1 MMSTHFRF
9 ALRAVSRFKIP
20 SLINF
25 LGFTVGLTGA
35 ILLFSILLH
44 DATYDGYH
52 QQGDQI
58 YRLSASLNLRDGKR
72 HFASTSVISGNN
84 LSDVIPEITDRVRL
98 RYQSLTLTFG
108 DKIFS
113 NQNTAFVD
121 SGYYSAFTTELVS
134 GQFPKEQT
142 DILINESTRERLF
155 GTSNP
160 INQVISS
167 QGIYGTKGL
176 TVVGVFKDYPTN
188 VSFRPNIL
196 ADFRIIEPLSNKNY
210 GSIVPG
216 LNTFLVTDGSIDASE
231 LNEKLGEFYKENI
244 GDLLDVVVHEA
255 EAYSGMHYHRGLE
268 FDLGQ
273 KHDKNTLW
281 IMVILAVFII
291 ISTLINFFNMQ
302 TALVIQRSKELSI
315 KQVLGIT
322 WASKI
327 KQQAN
332 ESLIVL
338 LPAFVLSGIMISL
351 ALNELEQYTNLT
363 LASGWLSADNLWWL
377 MGGLFLVFW
386 TITAGASLLMSRWNS
401 HSIISNYKTK
411 GQSSIRTFL
420 IGLQFTLAGFFIF
433 SASVISNQLTYMET
447 IDLGYEQDDLMTIT
461 LNQVSGYD
469 QARTI
474 KTAFEGIAGVKKA
487 SISTAPIFGWQSKA
501 NFSIR
506 KDTAVENHLLNVN
519 LIDPDFIETNQMLV
533 LIGENVVEKG
543 RKLLLNEK
551 AVKALGFSSN
561 DEVVGQKMMYSMR
574 DTTMEYTITGV
585 VADYHYATMH
595 DMIEP
600 MVLLTNEL
608 GGYFNLTLRTESND
622 DQLTTALEKKWD
634 EFFPGY
640 LLSYNLMEESID
652 NAYRQDYQKGAFYQ
666 WATLLLVFVSAMG
679 IFGLTYFYADQ
690 KRKEI
695 GIRKAIGAGMKQIL
709 IQIGKPIGWVCLVSI
724 LVSIPLSFHFSGEWL
739 SGYQYRITLG
749 VEHIALTVILMA
761 SLAALAL
768 IYPGVKASK
777 INPVEALRQD

>member
-9 ALRAVSRFKIP
+9 ALRSVSRFKIP

-25 LGFTVGLTGA
+25 LGFAVGLTGA
-35 ILLFSILLH
+35 ILLSSILLH
-44 DATYDGYH
+44 DVSYDGYH
-52 QQGDQI
+52 QRGDEI
-58 YRLSASLNLRDGKR
+58 YRLSTGLNMRDGNR
-72 HFASTSVISGNN
+72 HFASTSIMSGDN
-84 LSDVIPEITDRVRL
+84 LSEVIPEITDRVRL
-98 RYQSLTLTFG
+98 RYQTLTLTLG

-113 NQNTAFVD
+113 NENTAFVD
-121 SGYYSAFTTELVS
+121 SGYYTSFTTELVA
-134 GQFPKEQT
+134 GQYPKEQS

-155 GTSNP
+155 GGTDP
-160 INQVISS
+160 INKVISS
-167 QGIYGTKGL
+167 QGNYGTKGL
-176 TVVGVFKDYPTN
+176 TVVGIFKDYPTN

-196 ADFRIIEPLSNKNY
+196 ANFTIIEPFSNRNY

-216 LNTFLVTDGSIDASE
+216 LNTFLVTDGSIGTEE
-231 LNEKLGEFYKENI
+231 LNEKLNEFYKENI
-244 GDLLDVVVHEA
+244 GDLLDIVVHEA
-255 EAYSGMHYHRGLE
+255 EVYSGMHYHRGLE
-268 FDLGQ
+268 FDIGE

-281 IMVILAVFII
+281 IMAILAVFII

-327 KQQAN
+327 KQQAF
-332 ESLIVL
+332 ESMIVL
-338 LPAFVLSGIMISL
+338 LPAFALSGIMISL
-351 ALNELEQYTNLT
+351 ALSELEQYTNLT
-363 LASGWLSADNLWWL
+363 LANGWFSADNLWWL
-377 MGGLFLVFW
+377 MAGLFSIFW
-386 TITAGASLLMSRWNS
+386 MITVAASLLMSRWNS
-401 HSIISNYKTK
+401 YSVVSNYKTK
-411 GQSSIRTFL
+411 GQSNIRTFL

-433 SASVISNQLTYMET
+433 SAIVISNQLTYMET
-447 IDLGYEQDDLMTIT
+447 LDLGYEQDDLMTIS

-474 KTAFEGIAGVKKA
+474 KTAFEGIAGVKKT
-487 SISTAPIFGWQSKA
+487 SLSTAPVFGWQSKA

-519 LIDPDFIETNQMLV
+519 LIDADFVETNQILV
-533 LIGENVVEKG
+533 LVGQNVDEKG

-561 DEVVGQKMMYSMR
+561 DEVLGQKMMYSMR
-574 DTTMEYTITGV
+574 DTTMEYTIGGV
-585 VADYHYATMH
+585 VADYHFATMH
-595 DMIEP
+595 QVIEP

-622 DQLTTALEKKWD
+622 DRLTNELEAKWD

-640 LLSYNLMEESID
+640 LLTYNLLENSID

-709 IQIGKPIGWVCLVSI
+709 AQIGKPIAWVCLASI
-724 LVSIPLSFHFSGEWL
+724 LVSVPLSFYLSDEWL
-739 SGYQYRITLG
+739 AGYQYRISLG
-749 VEHIALTVILMA
+749 VEHIVITVILMA

-768 IYPGVKASK
+768 IYPGIKASK
-777 INPVEALRQD
+777 INPVEALRQE